1 MSRKV
6 ILFVLVAT
14 AVLTSL
20 LFTQQAY
27 AVGTTLTVNAT
38 GDLGDLDP
46 GDGVCSTIPTVGND
60 QCSLRA
66 AIEELNAL
74 GSSTTPHRI
83 EFNIAGT
90 GPFTISPNSALPNIE
105 VPIEIDGETQPG
117 ASCPTLNAPANL
129 QIVLDGSGAG
139 EVSGLVLDVGSHDS
153 VIRGLVIGNFDEAGI
168 VIESDENKINCNHIG
183 IAADGFSKMGNFYG
197 MVIYGDKNIVG
208 GQQSNAR
215 RNVISGQT
223 IHGIFFYRATNNVVR
238 NNFIGTTADGLSA
251 LPNGS
256 GGLILDKT
264 IGTVV
269 GGTAFLA
276 HNVISGNVNLG
287 LFLLDDTDTTI
298 LGNYIGVASD
308 GVTPLA
314 NDGHGIWIA
323 GLITIP
329 TGRAV
334 GGVLPGEGNI
344 IAFNTLDGVNV
355 QQLLSTSSFQSII
368 RGNELYA
375 NGGLGI
381 DFGDDDVDLNDPS
394 ATERQTY
401 PVLAMESNSSTIDV
415 TLESQPSQTYQIDFY
430 RNDSCDP
437 SGFGEGQDYI
447 GTVELTTDALGF
459 AATQFSVAGLA
470 ASGDYITATATD
482 VTNELT
488 SEFSNCVQVS
498 EITFVVDTI
507 ADLGDSNP
515 GDGLC
520 DVVGATPY
528 CSLRAAIEEI
538 NGLAGSGPFRINFN
552 IPGNGPHVLAL
563 TTAFDHIT
571 KPVIIDGSTQPESHC
586 ALDGSWLLP
595 EGLPANLLVV
605 LDGSNV
611 PDGNGLT
618 LAVGSGGSEI
628 RGLVIGEFPAQ
639 GIYVASND
647 NLITCNH
654 IGLDAA
660 GTAVFGNGLNG
671 ILVTGDDNRIGGL
684 YSTAR
689 NVISGNSA
697 NGILLLNDA
706 NENRVWGNFIGT
718 DEEGVTAVPNSAGI
732 RINNSH
738 NNELGGNTANKGNL
752 IAGNSLNGLQLENS
766 ASANRIQYN
775 IIGLNNDGDPLG
787 NGTNGIYLKANV
799 TATQIEANTV
809 AHNGETGV
817 TLLATATEN
826 PIYSNSIYANGELGI
841 DLNNDGLTANDLPND
856 PDTGANNL
864 QNFPDMRSAN
874 PLTGD
879 ISGTMESAPSTEYRL
894 DFYRSTTCDPSDYG
908 EGEDYLGMG
917 TITTDATGVQT
928 FTVALGGFALNDFI
942 TATATDPDGNTSEFS
957 ICVMAGGSPP
967 TE

>member
-1 MSRKV
+1 MKRTRK
-6 ILFVLVAT
+6 LFLWGIT
-14 AVLTSL
+14 AVLAGW
-20 LFTQQAY
+20 LFTQQAH

-38 GDLGDLDP
+38 GDLSDLDP
-46 GDGVCSTIPTVGND
+46 GDGVCSTIPTVGNG

-74 GSSTTPHRI
+74 GSDPSGDPHRI
-83 EFNIAGT
+83 HFDIAGT
-90 GPFTISPNSALPNIE
+90 GPFTISPNTPLPRII

-129 QIVLDGSGAG
+129 QIVLDGSNTWN
-139 EVSGLVLDVGSHDS
+139 SGFELDTGSDGS
-153 VIRGLVIGNFDEAGI
+153 LIRGLVIGNFNDGI
-168 VIESDENKINCNHIG
+168 FIRSHGNRIACNHIG
-183 IAADGFSKMGNFYG
+183 VAVDGISGMGNEYG
-197 MVIYGDKNIVG
+197 GIVIVGNENIVG
-208 GQQSNAR
+208 GQSAASK
-215 RNVISGQT
+215 RNVISDNGDE
-223 IHGIFFYRATNNVVR
+223 GIKIASGDNNIIR
-238 NNFIGTTADGLSA
+238 NNFIGTIADGLDA
-251 LPNGS
+251 LPNDWGIIVDKAHATVIGGS
-256 GGLILDKT
+256 
-264 IGTVV
+264 
-269 GGTAFLA
+269 AFLA
-276 HNVISGNVNLG
+276 RNVISGNDHYG
-287 LFLLDDTDTTI
+287 LHLSGSQNSYI
-298 LGNYIGVASD
+298 MGNYIGVASD
-308 GVTPLA
+308 GVTPLG
-314 NDGHGIWIA
+314 NGEHGIDIP
-323 GLITIP
+323 INVFSSIQPNPTI
-329 TGRAV
+329 
-334 GGVLPGEGNI
+334 GGVSSGQANI
-344 IAFNTLDGVNV
+344 IAFNQGDGINAR
-355 QQLLSTSSFQSII
+355 LNIHSSTPSAYHI
-368 RGNELYA
+368 RGNKIYD
-375 NGGLGI
+375 NSDVGI
-381 DFGDDDVDLNDPS
+381 RIGPLNEDATDPNEQNYPILAAQADSNYVDASLD
-394 ATERQTY
+394 
-401 PVLAMESNSSTIDV
+401 
-415 TLESQPSQTYQIDFY
+415 SQPGQIYQIDFY

-482 VTNELT
+482 VANENT

-498 EITFVVDTI
+498 ELTFVVDTI
-507 ADLGDSNP
+507 SDLGDSNP

-528 CSLRAAIEEI
+528 CSLRAAIEEF
-538 NGLAGSGPFRINFN
+538 NSVTGGPFRISFD
-552 IPGNGPHVLAL
+552 IPGNGPHVIAPA
-563 TTAFDHIT
+563 TAFDHIT
-571 KPVIIDGSTQPESHC
+571 KPVIIDGTTQPESHC

-595 EGLPANLLVV
+595 DGLPANLLVV

-628 RGLVIGEFPAQ
+628 RGLVIGGFPAQ
-639 GIYVASND
+639 GIYIASND

-654 IGLDAA
+654 IGLDVV

-718 DEEGVTAVPNSAGI
+718 DQAGVTAVPNSAGI

-738 NNELGGNTANKGNL
+738 NNEIGGNGTSKGNL

-766 ASANRIQYN
+766 ASTNLIQYN
-775 IIGLNNDGDPLG
+775 IIGLNNDGNPLG
-787 NGTNGIYLKANV
+787 NGANGIYLKANV

-809 AHNGETGV
+809 AHNGESGIV
-817 TLLATATEN
+817 LLATATEN
-826 PIYSNSIYANGELGI
+826 PIYGNSIYTNGELGI

-917 TITTDATGVQT
+917 TVTTDATGVQT
-928 FTVALGGFALNDFI
+928 FTVTLGGFALNDFI
-942 TATATDPDGNTSEFS
+942 TATATDPNGNTSEFS
-957 ICVMAGGSPP
+957 VCFPAGGSPP
-967 TE
+967 A